1 MRINSLNKQS
11 RDGRV
16 FVSSLVE
23 GKKIKESI
31 FFSVPDSYG
40 QYLVDEVD
48 DAFIYALMLPA
59 LVNGEDIECTN
70 VTESVRYHFDTIM
83 YLFGKVFGYPPIKL
97 KAQNVINPQF
107 HPVAVGTG
115 FSGGVDSFATF
126 IHHTSED
133 CPESFKITQL
143 CLFNIGSYGN
153 DYSNTSLVLQKD
165 LERAKQFAGD
175 VKFPLLDLDSNLSS
189 IYTHK
194 DIYTFSLRS
203 TICLSAGVIALGKLF
218 KSYLIPSSGTIEKTI
233 FSRWDQGFYENILAP
248 LLSTSDT
255 QIYIAEANL
264 DRVEKTRT
272 FVTNPIAEKYLYVC
286 AADIFKE
293 KQNLYYD
300 KGGYPNCGECSKC
313 VRTLLA
319 LDFLG
324 ILDKYADRFDLNKYR
339 QHRDEYIFEV
349 FRDYREDRF
358 KDELRDLMLSTGYE
372 PTASMKQRLSKLET
386 QKKIN
391 RVKDIVKRII
401 RRIF

>member
-1 MRINSLNKQS
+1 
-11 RDGRV
+11 
-16 FVSSLVE
+16 
-23 GKKIKESI
+23 
-31 FFSVPDSYG
+31 
-40 QYLVDEVD
+40 
-48 DAFIYALMLPA
+48 MLPA
-59 LVNGEDIECTN
+59 LIEGEDIECTN
-70 VTESVRYHFDTIM
+70 VSESVRYHFDTIV
-83 YLFGKVFGYPPIKL
+83 YLLGKVFGYPPIKL
-97 KAQNVINPQF
+97 KAQNVKNPNFTPQA
-107 HPVAVGTG
+107 VATG

-126 IHHTSED
+126 IHHTSDD
-133 CPESFKITQL
+133 CPVSYKLTQL
-143 CLFNIGSYGN
+143 CLFNVGSYGN
-153 DYSNTSLVLQKD
+153 DYDKTSAIFAKD
-165 LERAKQFAGD
+165 LERAQRFAHD
-175 VKFPLLDLDSNLSS
+175 VKLPLVDLDSNMSS
-189 IYTHK
+189 IYTQK
-194 DIYTFSLRS
+194 DIYHFSPRL
-203 TICLSAGVIALGKLF
+203 IVCLSAGILALGKLF

>member
-1 MRINSLNKQS
+1 MRINSLNKES

-16 FVSSLVE
+16 FISSLVE
-23 GKKIKESI
+23 GEKIKESI

-83 YLFGKVFGYPPIKL
+83 YLFGKVFGYPAIKL

-153 DYSNTSLVLQKD
+153 DYSKTSLVFQKD

-175 VKFPLLDLDSNLSS
+175 VKLPLLDLDSNLSS

-218 KSYLIPSSGTIEKTI
+218 KTYFISSSGTIDDMKL
-233 FSRWDQGFYENILAP
+233 SKWDQYFYENSLTQ
-248 LLSTSDT
+248 LLSTETT
-255 QIYIAEANL
+255 QVLIAEANL

-272 FVTNPIAEKYLYVC
+272 FITNPIAEKYLYVC
-286 AADIFKE
+286 AADIFNE
-293 KQNLYYD
+293 KQGTHFV
-300 KGGYPNCGECSKC
+300 KGDYPNCSECLKC
-313 VRTLLA
+313 VRTLLT

-324 ILDKYADRFDLNKYR
+324 ILDKYADRFDLVKYR
-339 QHRDEYIFEV
+339 NNKEKYVFEV
-349 FRDYREDRF
+349 FRDFRDDHF
-358 KDELRDLMLSTGYE
+358 KNELRNLILSTGYQLDK
-372 PTASMKQRLSKLET
+372 SMERQLARLERQR
-386 QKKIN
+386 KIN
-391 RVKDIVKRII
+391 AVKGLIMSII